1 MYNMI
6 SIINTAESWKY
17 EGWILI
23 TKVFS
28 TDISLILYL
37 CEAIDVH

>member
-6 SIINTAESWKY
+6 SIINTGESWKY

-23 TKVFS
+23 TEGVS

-37 CEAIDVH
+37 CEVIDVH